1 MKRVAET
8 YLTKDNRSVASIVR
22 KAGKSASADPDLVGL
37 TPEQLPVI
45 RRIIGTLAEEKSVE
59 KLRERLKGVEAQLA
73 KADAKSQPFL
83 KILKKKT
90 AERIAELE
98 KK

>member
-8 YLTKDNRSVASIVR
+8 YLTKENRNVASIVR

-37 TPEQLPVI
+37 TSEQLPVI